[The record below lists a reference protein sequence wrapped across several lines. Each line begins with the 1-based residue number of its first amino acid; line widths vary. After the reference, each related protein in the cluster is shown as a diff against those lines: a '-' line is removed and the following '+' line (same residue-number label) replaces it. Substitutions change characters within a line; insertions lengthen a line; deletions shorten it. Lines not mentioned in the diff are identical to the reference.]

1 MREKCRIS
9 LFVSKAT
16 LDNVGKAATAK
27 EIPKIP
33 IKKDCKL
40 LAKLKTDKEPTLK
53 VEAIIVIINKLICEM
68 PKLNTRG
75 IIILTIFLKFPSL
88 KSKIKEFKY
97 MKTEDK
103 KDIINKFYSFLN
115 TYMKMSHIELL
126 QNYKVKMEN
135 KA

>member
-1 MREKCRIS
+1 MEREDY
-9 LFVSKAT
+9 AT
-16 LDNVGKAATAK
+16 TENYLRKTEAIENYNTRLNMV
-27 EIPKIP
+27 
-33 IKKDCKL
+33 L
-40 LAKLKTDKEPTLK
+40 LAILKSEQGHVPDYDLFEYNEKNNAKLRE
-53 VEAIIVIINKLICEM
+53 VCED
-68 PKLNTRG
+68 
-75 IIILTIFLKFPSL
+75 L